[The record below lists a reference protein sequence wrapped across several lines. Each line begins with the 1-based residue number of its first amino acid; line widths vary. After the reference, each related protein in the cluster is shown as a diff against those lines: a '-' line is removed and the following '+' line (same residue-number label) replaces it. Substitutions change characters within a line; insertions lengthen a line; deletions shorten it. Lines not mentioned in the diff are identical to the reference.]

1 MKHYALLYKGTTT
14 IFLIYSFET
23 VCDEF
28 YLRLIETNNYDNMEC
43 VMPLNYNRISELVV
57 DKIQDN
63 KLYLKIDSVRQSS
76 TIEKEWNKVREKRDN
91 LLKDTDIFFLIDV
104 NKRYTTASLNNMSNY
119 RQSLRNIPDNFK
131 NPFLVVWPVKPELKL
146 K

>member
-28 YLRLIETNNYDNMEC
+28 YLKLIETNNYDNMEC

-63 KLYLKIDSVRQSS
+63 KLYLKIDSVSQSN
-76 TIEKEWNKVREKRDN
+76 TIEKEWTIVREKRDN

-119 RQSLRNIPDNFK
+119 RQSLRNIPDTFK

>member
-28 YLRLIETNNYDNMEC
+28 YLKLIETNNYDNMEC

-63 KLYLKIDSVRQSS
+63 KLYLKIDSVRQSN
-76 TIEKEWNKVREKRDN
+76 TIEKEWTKVREKRDN

-119 RQSLRNIPDNFK
+119 RQSLRNIPDTFK